1 MVIRLTPELE
11 KIVEE
16 RLKSGQF
23 QTPEEVVAEALRA
36 LPARL
41 TEAEEAERKTQ
52 QREAV
57 ARMLEFVKKNRV
69 KLEGITV
76 KELIHEGHRW

>member
-41 TEAEEAERKTQ
+41 TEAEEAERKAQ